1 VVLQKDFR
9 GSAVRVPADSHGVAK
24 TADLKLK
31 GLGDTPIRQALTGG
45 HSEPPSSLPPA
56 PTTIWIPLPHARHEP
71 RSRGLWMDESL
82 VAELDV
88 WQPVGLSHPIEDCA
102 VGSVDLRRKLFGRDK
117 TGKKVAAHSAAL
129 SKNCEQEASKRAYAL
144 AIGV

>member
-1 VVLQKDFR
+1 
-9 GSAVRVPADSHGVAK
+9 
-24 TADLKLK
+24 
-31 GLGDTPIRQALTGG
+31 
-45 HSEPPSSLPPA
+45 
-56 PTTIWIPLPHARHEP
+56 
-71 RSRGLWMDESL
+71 MDESL

-129 SKNCEQEASKRAYAL
+129 SKNCAGSEQARIRARNRRLAL
-144 AIGV
+144 IYDVAVMETGDAIARRTSRGKNPVWLPSEGEGI